1 MRVNISV
8 SDKINDYFEAKAKEL
23 GVSKSAMMCIALNEY
38 IDQKECIIGLQQAME
53 QLEAMKNI
61 SQSVI
66 GNNDK
71 KN

>member
-1 MRVNISV
+1 MRVNITV
-8 SDKINDYFEAKAKEL
+8 SDRINDYFESKAKEL
-23 GVSKSAMMCIALNEY
+23 GVSKSAMMCMALNEY
-38 IDQKECIIGLQQAME
+38 IDQKEGIIGLQQAME